1 LVKLIRGEGWL
12 IMKKYLGVI
21 SFALII
27 LVICFFAGTIT
38 QVIDPGVTTFRVLMI
53 CGIILSFSF
62 SFLSEK
68 GLWRKLALGLSIFV
82 GLVYFMAVELMRIIF
97 QGNGF

>member
-1 LVKLIRGEGWL
+1 
-12 IMKKYLGVI
+12 MKKYLGVI

-27 LVICFFAGTIT
+27 LVICFFSGNIT

-53 CGIILSFSF
+53 CGIIISFSF

-82 GLVYFMAVELMRIIF
+82 GLVYVMAVELMRIIF

>member
-1 LVKLIRGEGWL
+1 
-12 IMKKYLGVI
+12 MKKYLGVI

-27 LVICFFAGTIT
+27 LIICFFAGTII
-38 QVIDPGVTTFRVLMI
+38 QVIDPGVTTFRVVMI
-53 CGIILSFSF
+53 CGIIISF

-68 GLWRKLALGLSIFV
+68 GLLRKLALGLSIFV

>member
-1 LVKLIRGEGWL
+1 
-12 IMKKYLGVI
+12 MKKYLGSI

-27 LVICFFAGTIT
+27 LVICFFTANIT
-38 QVIDPGVTTFRVLMI
+38 QVIHPGVTTFRVIMI
-53 CGIILSFSF
+53 FGIIITFSF
-62 SFLSEK
+62 SILSEK

-82 GLVYFMAVELMRIIF
+82 GLVYFLAIELMRIVF

>member
-1 LVKLIRGEGWL
+1 
-12 IMKKYLGVI
+12 MKKYLGVI
-21 SFALII
+21 SFAFII
-27 LVICFFAGTIT
+27 LVICFLAAHIT
-38 QVIDPGVTTFRVLMI
+38 RVIDPGVTTFRVLMI
-53 CGIILSFSF
+53 CGIIISFSF

-82 GLVYFMAVELMRIIF
+82 GLFYFIAFELMRLVF

>member
-1 LVKLIRGEGWL
+1 
-12 IMKKYLGVI
+12 MKKYLGVI
-21 SFALII
+21 LFALII

-53 CGIILSFSF
+53 CGIIISF

-68 GLWRKLALGLSIFV
+68 R
-82 GLVYFMAVELMRIIF
+82 E
-97 QGNGF
+97 N

>member
-1 LVKLIRGEGWL
+1 
-12 IMKKYLGVI
+12 MKKFLGVI

-27 LVICFFAGTIT
+27 LVICFFTANIT

-53 CGIILSFSF
+53 CGIIISFSF

-68 GLWRKLALGLSIFV
+68 GLWRKLALGLSICWFR
-82 GLVYFMAVELMRIIF
+82 LLYCHRINENSIP
-97 QGNGF
+97 G

>member
-1 LVKLIRGEGWL
+1 MVNHEKIFRGYFVCFN
-12 IMKKYLGVI
+12 YLGYFI
-21 SFALII
+21 
-27 LVICFFAGTIT
+27 FAGTIT

-53 CGIILSFSF
+53 CGIIISFSF

>member
-1 LVKLIRGEGWL
+1 
-12 IMKKYLGVI
+12 MTKYLGVI

-27 LVICFFAGTIT
+27 LVICFFTANIT

-53 CGIILSFSF
+53 CGIIISFSF
-62 SFLSEK
+62 SFLSEN
-68 GLWRKLALGLSIFV
+68 GLWRKLALGLSIFA
-82 GLVYFMAVELMRIIF
+82 GFVYFIAIELMRIVF